1 MNTELIKN
9 KTKEIMNAVH
19 SRGEE
24 NTEHTPHHKEIE
36 LTKEQE
42 HMRLYMLKKGHII
55 MLNQPFTANTNKN
68 ISLQHILIQMKKLS
82 LRVNA
87 KLDKNFDRWGNAD
100 TNLNYTD
107 MLTRG
112 LVSKYYPNRV
122 SFWCYFQKAFNNN
135 HIHFYLTLPTKHNLA
150 KVIEVIRE
158 QWSKL
163 DTTPDRD
170 KPYSLWHKTLDT
182 DEDVK
187 RYLGYCVR
195 EYIVDKDMMK
205 LPKKERFE
213 TFEFI

>member
-1 MNTELIKN
+1 M
-9 KTKEIMNAVH
+9 
-19 SRGEE
+19 

-36 LTKEQE
+36 LTKDQEQ
-42 HMRLYMLKKGHII
+42 MRLDMLKKGHII
-55 MLNQPFTANTNKN
+55 RLNEPLTANTNKN

-82 LRVNA
+82 LRVND
-87 KLDKNFDRWGNAD
+87 KLDKNFDRWGNKRSKFND
-100 TNLNYTD
+100 KEIG
-107 MLTRG
+107 G
-112 LVSKYYPNRV
+112 LNRV

-195 EYIVDKDMMK
+195 EYVVDKDMKK
-205 LPKKERFE
+205 LPKKEQFE